1 MQLCLG
7 FLETPPPPGAAPV
20 WTALD
25 DEQRAL
31 VVGTLARLIAQ
42 LAAAQL
48 ARTAADEEPDDA

>member
-1 MQLCLG
+1 
-7 FLETPPPPGAAPV
+7 V